1 MTRDPREPTTAGAV
15 HWRRLERLYERA
27 PVNEYFRPTISI
39 RDGEAD
45 LSLVVRP
52 DFFHAANA
60 IHGVVY
66 FKLIDDAAFF
76 AVASRVADV
85 FVLTAQLTVNFA
97 KPVSEGRLTAFGRV
111 TSEEGR
117 HFNAEAMILDEAGSM
132 VGRGSGV
139 FVRSKILLA
148 GIPGYADDS
157 AVAEASLGATAPL
170 RSL

>member
-1 MTRDPREPTTAGAV
+1 MTASDTEL
-15 HWRRLERLYERA
+15 HWRRLERLYARA
-27 PVNEYFRPTISI
+27 PVNEYFQPTIAI

-76 AVASRVADV
+76 AVASRVSDV

-97 KPVSEGRLTAFGRV
+97 KPVTAGRLTAYGKV

-117 HFNAEAMILDEAGSM
+117 RYFAEATILDEERGVVGS
-132 VGRGSGV
+132 GSGV
-139 FVRSKILLA
+139 FVRSKIPLS
-148 GIPGYADDS
+148 GIPAYEG
-157 AVAEASLGATAPL
+157 E
-170 RSL
+170 

>member
-1 MTRDPREPTTAGAV
+1 MNQSRAPIPGGAT
-15 HWRRLERLYERA
+15 HWLRLERLYRGA
-27 PVNEYFRPTISI
+27 PVNEYFEPTIAI

-45 LSLVVRP
+45 ISLVVRP

-76 AVASRVADV
+76 AVASRVPDV

-111 TSEEGR
+111 TAEEGR
-117 HFNAEAMILDEAGSM
+117 HFNAEATILDEAGAI
-132 VGRGSGV
+132 VGRGNGV
-139 FVRSKILLA
+139 FVRSKIPLS
-148 GIPGYADDS
+148 GIPGYADDLVDVEPS
-157 AVAEASLGATAPL
+157 RDARA
-170 RSL
+170 RR

>member
-1 MTRDPREPTTAGAV
+1 MTTNEAHV
-15 HWRRLERLYERA
+15 HWRRLERLYRGA
-27 PVNEYFRPTISI
+27 PVNEYFQPTIAI

-45 LSLVVRP
+45 IGIVVRP
-52 DFFHAANA
+52 DFYHAANA

-97 KPVSEGRLTAFGRV
+97 KPVTSGRLTAYGKV

-117 HFNAEAMILDEAGSM
+117 RFNAEASIVDESGVVVGS
-132 VGRGSGV
+132 GSGV
-139 FVRSKILLA
+139 FVRSKIPLA
-148 GIPGYADDS
+148 GIRGYAEDLES
-157 AVAEASLGATAPL
+157 STAKP
-170 RSL
+170 